1 MVPLYSRWLDF
12 VQVEAKVTVKGKHR
26 KTAWIVPN
34 SACGISRVVRITFL
48 FSKFKLTRRQAQHIL
63 PKRRNRFVMLHVVR
77 SQTHIPCRSTHYE
90 SLKRHR
96 MFLDPLHDCELILVQ
111 AKLSC
116 GWRVSA
122 KTFVLEVRDA
132 LDFPTAV
139 DFLSVEYMINERF
152 HRWLMRVYAT
162 YDCDVTIFDDL
173 PIAMPLYSAH
183 ICCCCF
189 RRMIN
194 WSDW

>member
-1 MVPLYSRWLDF
+1 M
-12 VQVEAKVTVKGKHR
+12 EI
-26 KTAWIVPN
+26 AWIVPN
-34 SACGISRVVRITFL
+34 SGCGIPRAVRITFFL
-48 FSKFKLTRRQAQHIL
+48 SSKFELTGRQTQHIL
-63 PKRRNRFVMLHVVR
+63 PKRRNRLIMLHDVR
-77 SQTHIPCRSTHYE
+77 SQMPIPCRSTHYE

-96 MFLDPLHDCELILVQ
+96 TFLDRLPNYQLIQ
-111 AKLSC
+111 AKLYC
-116 GWRVSA
+116 GCSVHCA
-122 KTFVLEVRDA
+122 KTFVLEVRDV

-173 PIAMPLYSAH
+173 PIALPLYSAH
-183 ICCCCF
+183 ICCCCC

-194 WSDW
+194 WADW